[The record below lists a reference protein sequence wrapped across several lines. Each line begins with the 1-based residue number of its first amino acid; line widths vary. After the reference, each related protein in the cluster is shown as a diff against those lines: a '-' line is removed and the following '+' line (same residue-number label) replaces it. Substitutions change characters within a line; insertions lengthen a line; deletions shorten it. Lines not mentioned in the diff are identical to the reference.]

1 MSGGILMYKLNKPV
15 FKIYPDTIIKNVQ
28 DHLSSIW
35 DELIRN
41 LQWNKQ
47 EHANIKKELMD
58 EIVLLKR
65 RITNLENNP

>member
-1 MSGGILMYKLNKPV
+1 MSGGVLMYKLNKPV
-15 FKIYPDTIIKNVQ
+15 FKIYSDTIIKNVQ

-41 LQWNKQ
+41 TQWNKK
-47 EHANIKKELMD
+47 EHDDIKKELMD
-58 EIVLLKR
+58 EIILLKR

>member
-1 MSGGILMYKLNKPV
+1 MYKLNKPV

>member
-1 MSGGILMYKLNKPV
+1 MYKLNKPI

-35 DELIRN
+35 DELIRI
-41 LQWNKQ
+41 LQWNKK
-47 EHANIKKELMD
+47 EHDDIKKELMD
-58 EIVLLKR
+58 EIILLKR